1 MSCCYSKKEVKEHK
15 KITYDSIL
23 KVKKPDK
30 QKEQEKQKK
39 QAEQEKIKRKKR
51 SSIYPIPIQ
60 ENKKL
65 LEIEHAKKEQFTKE
79 FLKEI
84 IQCGSCSELFSLGD
98 HALKINCGA
107 CNKFFH
113 CNIAGT
119 CVGPNC
125 SVILNGEKESLKY
138 CFGCVNTYLKINIL
152 DNGQSLCKTCEIDP
166 TTPKIYLEV

>member
-1 MSCCYSKKEVKEHK
+1 MSCCYSKEEVKEHK

-23 KVKKPDK
+23 KVKQKKSGK
-30 QKEQEKQKK
+30 QKEQELEKK
-39 QAEQEKIKRKKR
+39 KIKRKKR

-84 IQCGSCSELFSLGD
+84 IQCGSCSEQFSLGD

-107 CNKFFH
+107 CNQFFH
-113 CNIAGT
+113 CNIAGA

-138 CFGCVNTYLKINIL
+138 CFGCVNPYLKINVL
-152 DNGQSLCKTCEIDP
+152 NNGQSLCKTCEIDP